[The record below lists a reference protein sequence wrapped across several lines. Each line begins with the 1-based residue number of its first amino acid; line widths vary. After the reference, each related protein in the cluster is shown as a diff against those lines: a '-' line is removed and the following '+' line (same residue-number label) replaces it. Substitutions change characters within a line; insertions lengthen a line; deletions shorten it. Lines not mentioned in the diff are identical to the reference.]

1 MSGQPVDRAG
11 GAGHGFLSGDVR
23 IIVVRLRPP
32 ANIGSDSKPVGN
44 IEMSYL
50 LRNVAPLSFLVAVML
65 FGASARSVLGQPLP
79 ARSPVSTAQAATGAG
94 VPANAAMAA
103 GNDAQ
108 GTLVYKTRSAT
119 LKYAWLVKGP
129 YAEDPSKT
137 VRRLILSAKDISAE
151 LQACKTIMCADGQ
164 VTEGMTVDFDVSR
177 RLNYWVGLNDQKV
190 QYSGTVTP
198 DAFAARAND
207 GGHLAGKLVIDDV
220 AAGGPKID
228 AEFNVTL
235 FKEFKPDR

>member
-1 MSGQPVDRAG
+1 MCNLFRDVTPL
-11 GAGHGFLSGDVR
+11 GFLAG
-23 IIVVRLRPP
+23 
-32 ANIGSDSKPVGN
+32 
-44 IEMSYL
+44 
-50 LRNVAPLSFLVAVML
+50 VML
-65 FGASARSVLGQPLP
+65 FGASATLVMGQPLP
-79 ARSPVSTAQAATGAG
+79 AKTPVSKTQAATPAS
-94 VPANAAMAA
+94 VPASAVIAV
-103 GNDAQ
+103 GKDAQ

-129 YAEDPSKT
+129 YLEDPSKT

-177 RLNYWVGLNDQKV
+177 RLNYWVALNGQKV

>member
-1 MSGQPVDRAG
+1 MC
-11 GAGHGFLSGDVR
+11 
-23 IIVVRLRPP
+23 
-32 ANIGSDSKPVGN
+32 
-44 IEMSYL
+44 YL
-50 LRNVAPLSFLVAVML
+50 FRDVAPLSFLVGAML
-65 FGASARSVLGQPLP
+65 FGASATSAVGQPLP
-79 ARSPVSTAQAATGAG
+79 AKSPILNAQAATGAG
-94 VPANAAMAA
+94 VPASAAVVV
-103 GNDAQ
+103 GKDAQ
-108 GTLVYKTRSAT
+108 GTLVYQARSAT

-177 RLNYWVGLNDQKV
+177 RLNYWVALNDQKV

>member
-1 MSGQPVDRAG
+1 MC
-11 GAGHGFLSGDVR
+11 
-23 IIVVRLRPP
+23 
-32 ANIGSDSKPVGN
+32 
-44 IEMSYL
+44 YL
-50 LRNVAPLSFLVAVML
+50 LRDVAPLSVLVGVML
-65 FGASARSVLGQPLP
+65 FGASATSVVGQPLP
-79 ARSPVSTAQAATGAG
+79 AKTPASKAQAGTGAR
-94 VPANAAMAA
+94 VPADTANTS
-103 GNDAQ
+103 GKDAH

-151 LQACKTIMCADGQ
+151 LQACKTIMCAEGQ

-177 RLNYWVGLNDQKV
+177 RLNYWVALSDQKV